1 MSKNGTNCCSAN
13 NVDRT
18 NEVYVLKDTGRFAYH
33 NWQNDLIGEQAPD
46 SVAVNRPERA
56 ARSQGAEGRKTKEG
70 GARDKSNTKTNEK
83 ISEDKAAQ
91 KAAQEEKKADQKRK
105 KDEAA

>member
-33 NWQNDLIGEQAPD
+33 NW
-46 SVAVNRPERA
+46 
-56 ARSQGAEGRKTKEG
+56 
-70 GARDKSNTKTNEK
+70 
-83 ISEDKAAQ
+83 
-91 KAAQEEKKADQKRK
+91 
-105 KDEAA
+105 